1 MMRPQGQHFEL
12 GITETNLFLL
22 LGAAGLTAE
31 HYGQR
36 LFPIGTLYDPFVRR
50 GLDALNYSCYQNAR
64 FIIVGTPSGVTLA
77 PEGGAHQSVITPLIG
92 MSHPGITYFEPAY
105 ADELRDILLWSFEHL
120 QDDNGGSV
128 YLRLSTRRIEQLP
141 RAMTPELGK
150 DILAGGYWLAPPSRE
165 SSRVLVSMGAALPEA
180 IAARCEL
187 QQRGPPPGLLVVTSP
202 GRLARGWLDTVHS
215 SPDTAKRAH
224 VRQLL
229 DCLNPGTELVT
240 VLDGHPL
247 ALAWMGA
254 VRGTPVR
261 PLGVKNFG
269 ASGSLADVYR
279 MHNIDVEAI
288 VNAATHS

>member
-1 MMRPQGQHFEL
+1 
-12 GITETNLFLL
+12 
-22 LGAAGLTAE
+22 
-31 HYGQR
+31 
-36 LFPIGTLYDPFVRR
+36 
-50 GLDALNYSCYQNAR
+50 
-64 FIIVGTPSGVTLA
+64 
-77 PEGGAHQSVITPLIG
+77 
-92 MSHPGITYFEPAY
+92 
-105 ADELRDILLWSFEHL
+105 
-120 QDDNGGSV
+120 
-128 YLRLSTRRIEQLP
+128 
-141 RAMTPELGK
+141 
-150 DILAGGYWLAPPSRE
+150 
-165 SSRVLVSMGAALPEA
+165 
-180 IAARCEL
+180 
-187 QQRGPPPGLLVVTSP
+187 
-202 GRLARGWLDTVHS
+202 LARGWLDTVHS

-279 MHNIDVEAI
+279 MHDIDVEAI